1 MEGKIRRHFNEIIE
15 NARAVLEDM
24 EIEQDYSVK
33 SLKEHEND
41 FFSSSRRG
49 TLQGISSGP
58 CSLLSGL

>member
-15 NARAVLEDM
+15 DARAVLEDM

-41 FFSSSRRG
+41 FFRVREEE
-49 TLQGISSGP
+49 P
-58 CSLLSGL
+58 CKA

>member
-1 MEGKIRRHFNEIIE
+1 MATVTIKIED
-15 NARAVLEDM
+15 ARTVLEDM

-33 SLKEHEND
+33 SLKEHMKMI
-41 FFSSSRRG
+41 FSRRG